1 MKEKKRHLPSLY
13 SMNWKICLI
22 HYHYISSHINANY
35 SVTVVNMSKIHPCQI
50 LFRLMM
56 KVGVASLGCWR
67 LLRVAGTV
75 CGRPLAH
82 MPAPLS
88 TLLTLP
94 TLATPWCTSPPPL
107 CCFVHPHN
115 LPAKKETTQVV
126 PSQDR
131 LTSPAILSIL
141 PLLVFLPWLP
151 SSSPSS
157 VAGVVIQRDTL
168 LAEINPF

>member
-1 MKEKKRHLPSLY
+1 
-13 SMNWKICLI
+13 MNWKICLI
-22 HYHYISSHINANY
+22 HYHYISSHINTDY
-35 SVTVVNMSKIHPCQI
+35 SATVVNMSKIHPCQK

-56 KVGVASLGCWR
+56 EVGVASVGCCG

-75 CGRPLAH
+75 CGRSLAH

-131 LTSPAILSIL
+131 LTSPSILSIL

>member
-1 MKEKKRHLPSLY
+1 MWWKKKKQALLSLH

-22 HYHYISSHINANY
+22 HYHYISSHINTNY
-35 SVTVVNMSKIHPCQI
+35 SVTLVNMKYTHVRKC
-50 LFRLMM
+50 LDWW
-56 KVGVASLGCWR
+56 WR
-67 LLRVAGTV
+67 WGWHLWGLLRVAGTV

-131 LTSPAILSIL
+131 LTSPSILSIL

>member
-1 MKEKKRHLPSLY
+1 MKEKKKQALLSLY

-22 HYHYISSHINANY
+22 HYHYISSHIITNY
-35 SVTVVNMSKIHPCQI
+35 SVTLVNMSTIHPCQK

-56 KVGVASLGCWR
+56 KVGVASLGCCG

-88 TLLTLP
+88 TLLTLL

-107 CCFVHPHN
+107 CCFVRPHN
-115 LPAKKETTQVV
+115 LPSKKRRRRRWSRPRIGSPPP
-126 PSQDR
+126 PS
-131 LTSPAILSIL
+131 SLSCLCLCSYLGCLHPL
-141 PLLVFLPWLP
+141 PLQ
-151 SSSPSS
+151 S
-157 VAGVVIQRDTL
+157 
-168 LAEINPF
+168 LAW